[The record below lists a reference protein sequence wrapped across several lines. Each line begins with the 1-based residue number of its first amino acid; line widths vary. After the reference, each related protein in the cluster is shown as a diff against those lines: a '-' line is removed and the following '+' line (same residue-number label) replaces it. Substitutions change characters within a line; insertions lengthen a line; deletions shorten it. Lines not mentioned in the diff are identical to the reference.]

1 MTLQTFRGKVNED
14 ASTSKEVPAAK
25 KRVDKKKY
33 VAKVLADIGLEG
45 AAALAITRG
54 VHWTEG
60 TSDLELRERIRAQ
73 IAVYAH
79 AALSPLVTTNAG
91 QKSLVILVGPA
102 GVGKT
107 TTAAK
112 FAARA
117 AAAGR
122 SVSILSCDG
131 YRVAAYE
138 QLHRYAEILDVSFDM
153 ATTPEEL
160 ANSVATSTTDFVIV
174 DTAGRM
180 SADADTPEWLRN
192 AAFQALAEAA
202 RGRELNTL
210 LCLPASVRAV
220 DAEFLAR
227 GYATLKPTS
236 LAITKLDETLVPS
249 GLVHAAHATRL
260 PVTLLCDGT
269 HIHDNFHEAT
279 TDAILDH
286 LLPMKKRAER
296 AARAPARPSRKTR
309 HTRIE
314 A

>member
-1 MTLQTFRGKVNED
+1 MTLQTSRGKVNEEIRR
-14 ASTSKEVPAAK
+14 TPKEAPAAK

-33 VAKVLADIGLEG
+33 VAKLVADIGLEG
-45 AAALAITRG
+45 AAARDITSG
-54 VHWTEG
+54 VHWTEE
-60 TSDLELRERIRAQ
+60 TSDLELCERIRAQ

-79 AALSPLVTTNAG
+79 AAPSPLATTNAG
-91 QKSLVILVGPA
+91 QKSLVVLVGPA

-117 AAAGR
+117 AGSGR
-122 SVSILSCDG
+122 SVSIISCDG

-138 QLHRYAEILDVSFDM
+138 QMHRYAEILDVSFDM

-160 ANSVATSTTDFVIV
+160 AKCVANSTTDFVVV

-220 DAEFLAR
+220 DAEYLAR
-227 GYATLKPTS
+227 GYRTLKPTS
-236 LAITKLDETLVPS
+236 LAITKLDETRVRS
-249 GLVHAAHATRL
+249 GLVHAAHATKL
-260 PVTLLCDGT
+260 PVTLLCDGL
-269 HIHDNFHEAT
+269 HVRDNFHEAT
-279 TDAILDH
+279 GDAILEH
-286 LLPMKKRAER
+286 LLPRKKSAD
-296 AARAPARPSRKTR
+296 RAPARPSRKAR
-309 HTRIE
+309 STRIE